1 MNESRATPKAGM
13 MELWNSGITERRKNK
28 TEQNKTKQNKN
39 KQTNPTGRNH
49 GTAENPPKYYKTES
63 QKAGNPER
71 QSDGKPLE
79 ILNDETTKYHP
90 ESLKT

>member
-1 MNESRATPKAGM
+1 MNIRERIQGDPK
-13 MELWNSGITERRKNK
+13 SGNDGTVEQRNHGTAKK
-28 TEQNKTKQNKN
+28 QNKTKQNKN

>member
-28 TEQNKTKQNKN
+28 TKQNKN

-49 GTAENPPKYYKTES
+49 GTAEKPPKYYKTES

-79 ILNDETTKYHP
+79 ILNDETTKRRNITRNP
-90 ESLKT
+90 